1 MAGSIPNHPEFD
13 RSGPGLSGAAA
24 LARSATTTAGSGHIR
39 GAEST
44 LFGLRQYIDDSHE
57 PYDMYDSVIQ

>member
-1 MAGSIPNHPEFD
+1 MFIYTNQYVGGFLMAGSIPNHPEFD

-44 LFGLRQYIDDSHE
+44 LFGLR
-57 PYDMYDSVIQ
+57 